1 MTQLE
6 NKETIVITIPR
17 FKSDLPTDAA
27 GAAELPPVII
37 LVGADKGGV
46 GKTTVARALADYLR
60 TLGPRLID
68 TQVPAGDL
76 RGFYPQAE
84 VLDLAATTTQMQI
97 FDKPVALT
105 IIDVGAGLLARTL
118 ATLDRVGILNDV
130 RAGTVRLV
138 LLYLLGPSVAS
149 LSEVVEAN
157 RTISGKLE
165 LFFVKNHI
173 NATEY
178 YGWEKDSR
186 FGEALAAMKPRMIDV
201 PQLDEIAAES
211 VQQRGQ
217 PFSSFTTGAANSRIL
232 RGYVA
237 DWMPRIRAELD
248 RVGVGKSIQCMV

>member
-1 MTQLE
+1 MNSTSSAPPL
-6 NKETIVITIPR
+6 
-17 FKSDLPTDAA
+17 LPDPDTVTEQA
-27 GAAELPPVII
+27 PVIV

-46 GKTTVARALADYLR
+46 GKTTVARVADYLR
-60 TLGPRLID
+60 SLKPRLVD
-68 TQVPAGDL
+68 TKTPAGDL
-76 RGFYPQAE
+76 KGFYPKAE
-84 VLDLAATTTQMQI
+84 VLDLAATTAQMQI
-97 FDKPVALT
+97 FDEPARLT
-105 IIDVGAGLLARTL
+105 IIDVGAGYLARTL
-118 ATLDRVGILNDV
+118 AKLDRVGILNDV

-178 YGWEKDSR
+178 YGWERDSR

-201 PQLDEIAAES
+201 PQLDEIAAET

-217 PFSSFTTGAANSRIL
+217 AFSSFVTDPANSRIL
-232 RGYVA
+232 RGYVT
-237 DWMPRIRAELD
+237 DWMERVVAELE
-248 RVGVGKSIQCMV
+248 RVGIGQAMRSLAA

>member
-1 MTQLE
+1 MMQPKNE
-6 NKETIVITIPR
+6 ERMMAIPYM
-17 FKSDLPTDAA
+17 SDLPTDEAVA
-27 GAAELPPVII
+27 SQQPPVIV

-46 GKTTVARALADYLR
+46 GKTTVARAVADYLQ
-60 TLGPRLID
+60 TLEPRLID
-68 TQVPAGDL
+68 TQVPAGDF
-76 RGFYPQAE
+76 RGFYPKAE
-84 VLDLAATTTQMQI
+84 VLDLTATTAQMQI
-97 FDKPVALT
+97 FDKPVPLT
-105 IIDVGAGLLARTL
+105 IIDVGAGSLARTV
-118 ATLDRVGILNDV
+118 ATLDKVGILNDV

-178 YGWEKDSR
+178 YGWEKDAR

-217 PFSSFTTGAANSRIL
+217 PFSSFTTDTANSRIL

-237 DWMPRIRAELD
+237 DWMSPIRAELD
-248 RVGVGKSIQCMV
+248 RVGVGKAVQCLSAR

>member
-1 MTQLE
+1 MKQLKNE
-6 NKETIVITIPR
+6 ERMMAIPYM
-17 FKSDLPTDAA
+17 SDLPTDEAVA
-27 GAAELPPVII
+27 SEQPPVIV

-46 GKTTVARALADYLR
+46 GKTTVARAVADYLQ
-60 TLGPRLID
+60 TLEPRLID
-68 TQVPAGDL
+68 TQVPAGDF
-76 RGFYPQAE
+76 RGFYPKAE
-84 VLDLAATTTQMQI
+84 VLDLTATTAQMQI
-97 FDKPVALT
+97 FDKPVPLT

-118 ATLDRVGILNDV
+118 ATLDKVGILNDV

-165 LFFVKNHI
+165 LFSVKNHI

-186 FGEALAAMKPRMIDV
+186 FGEALVAMKPRMIDV

-217 PFSSFTTGAANSRIL
+217 PFSSFMADTANSRIL

-237 DWMPRIRAELD
+237 DWMSRIRAELD
-248 RVGVGKSIQCMV
+248 RVGVGRTAQCLSAQ

>member
-1 MTQLE
+1 MTSTSSAPPL
-6 NKETIVITIPR
+6 IPDR
-17 FKSDLPTDAA
+17 ADT
-27 GAAELPPVII
+27 AEQPPVIV

-60 TLGPRLID
+60 SLKPRLVD
-68 TQVPAGDL
+68 TQTPAGDL
-76 RGFYPQAE
+76 KGFYPKAE
-84 VLDLAATTTQMQI
+84 VLDLAATTAQMQI
-97 FDKPVALT
+97 FDAPARLT
-105 IIDVGAGLLARTL
+105 IIDVGAGYLARTL
-118 ATLDRVGILNDV
+118 AKLDKVGILNDV

-178 YGWEKDSR
+178 YGWEKDAR

-217 PFSSFTTGAANSRIL
+217 PFSSFVTDAANSRIL
-232 RGYVA
+232 RGYVT
-237 DWMPRIRAELD
+237 DWMQRVVAELE
-248 RVGVGKSIQCMV
+248 RVGIGQAMRSLAA

>member
-1 MTQLE
+1 MQTQPLE
-6 NKETIVITIPR
+6 ATREP
-17 FKSDLPTDAA
+17 AA
-27 GAAELPPVII
+27 PVIV

-46 GKTTVARALADYLR
+46 GKTTVARALADYTR
-60 TLGPRLID
+60 TLEPRLID

-76 RGFYPQAE
+76 RGFYSNAE
-84 VLDLAATTTQMQI
+84 ILDLSATAGQMQI
-97 FDKPVALT
+97 FDAPWPLT

-118 ATLDRVGILNDV
+118 ATLDKVGILRDV

-157 RTISGKLE
+157 RTISGKLD

-178 YGWEKDSR
+178 FGWEKDPR
-186 FGEALAAMKPRMIDV
+186 FGDALVAMKPRMIDV
-201 PQLDEIAAES
+201 PQLDEIAAET
-211 VQQRGQ
+211 VQQRGET
-217 PFSSFTTGAANSRIL
+217 FSDFITNATNSRIL

-237 DWMPRIRAELD
+237 DWIGRVRAEFD
-248 RVGVGKSIQCMV
+248 RVGIHKEVQFPAARS

>member
-1 MTQLE
+1 MMANL
-6 NKETIVITIPR
+6 
-17 FKSDLPTDAA
+17 SDAPPLMPGALDATA
-27 GAAELPPVII
+27 QPPVIV

-60 TLGPRLID
+60 ALNPRLID
-68 TQVPAGDL
+68 TQVPAGDF
-76 RGFYPQAE
+76 RGFYPTAE
-84 VLDLAATTTQMQI
+84 VLDVTATQAQMAI
-97 FDKPVALT
+97 FDAPVALT

-118 ATLDRVGILNDV
+118 ATLEKVGVLNDV

-138 LLYLLGPSVAS
+138 LFYLLGPSVAS

-157 RTISGKLE
+157 RTISGKLD

-178 YGWEKDSR
+178 YGWEKDAR
-186 FGEALAAMKPRMIDV
+186 FGEALLAMKPRMIDV
-201 PQLDEIAAES
+201 PQLDEIAAET

-217 PFSSFTTGAANSRIL
+217 PFSDFVTDAVNSRIL

-237 DWMPRIRAELD
+237 DWMTHVRAELD
-248 RVGVGKSIQCMV
+248 RVGIGKEVQFLADKV